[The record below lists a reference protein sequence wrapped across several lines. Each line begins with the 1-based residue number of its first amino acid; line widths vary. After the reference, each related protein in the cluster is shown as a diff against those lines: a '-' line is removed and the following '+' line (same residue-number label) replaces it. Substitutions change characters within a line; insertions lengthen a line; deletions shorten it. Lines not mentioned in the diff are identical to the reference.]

1 MAVRGKGGGRSGT
14 GVPKET
20 AAKAGIVA
28 ATAGAGV
35 PRAGA
40 KAQARPSAAEPAADN
55 DVISLIAAPRLG
67 GEELLLAKP
76 VPIRPRR

>member
-1 MAVRGKGGGRSGT
+1 MAVQGKGGGRSGT

-55 DVISLIAAPRLG
+55 DVISMIAAPRLS
-67 GEELLLAKP
+67 P
-76 VPIRPRR
+76 VFQKAGRSPSGFLSQ